1 MAGLNSEPAF
11 KRMINRKK
19 LHWLST
25 TRLLLFKR
33 LKASSMV
40 ELTVAMVVLTL
51 VTGAA
56 LLLYMQV
63 TRSGTTIQGQRW
75 QLWLNHYAQQTKQ
88 QSAYQNTQL
97 AFPEGTVTR
106 EIALYQN
113 NPNLLLLTLT
123 FTPIPETDQSL
134 ASSST
139 NTETGLLTIPKQK
152 AYIHQEIIYL
162 DHAITT
168 K

>member
-1 MAGLNSEPAF
+1 MTHTTKLN
-11 KRMINRKK
+11 
-19 LHWLST
+19 WLSKT
-25 TRLLLFKR
+25 CLQLTKR

-63 TRSGTTIQGQRW
+63 TRSGITIQGQRW
-75 QLWLNHYAQQTKQ
+75 QLWLIHYAQQTKQ
-88 QSAYQNTQL
+88 QSDYRNTQL

-106 EIALYQN
+106 EITMYQN
-113 NPNLLLLTLT
+113 TPNLLLLTLT
-123 FTPIPETDQSL
+123 FTPIPEADESL

-139 NTETGLLTIPKQK
+139 YTGTGLLTIPKQK

-162 DHAITT
+162 DHAIAT